1 MTTTSKLNIEAHQMK
16 VDVGMLTLAFFTKR
30 RIWLRKRLIPELF
43 NAHMKALNE
52 DFSKGG
58 VDVAAEQSFMFLPI
72 FLFHLD
78 RETMAVIRLKFSY
91 GL

>member
-58 VDVAAEQSFMFLPI
+58 FDVAAQQS
-72 FLFHLD
+72 
-78 RETMAVIRLKFSY
+78 SY
-91 GL
+91 LCQFFVSFGQRNNGSDKVKV